1 MGGAIGTV
9 VGEFRHAVTTG
20 VISGLGRGISAGD
33 PYAGYVEKLE
43 NVIQTDAAINP
54 GNSGGPLLDAG
65 GDVIGVNVAVADGA
79 QNVGFAIP
87 INVVKDSL
95 TNFNATGKFAR
106 AYLGVTYQLISKEA
120 AILNELPQGAYVRDI
135 VPDSPAQ
142 KAGIE
147 PGDIII
153 SINNEKV
160 FESVGGLASLI
171 NQLKIGDKIE
181 VRLDRNGEEKTVTV
195 QLEAGDH

>member
-1 MGGAIGTV
+1 M
-9 VGEFRHAVTTG
+9 
-20 VISGLGRGISAGD
+20 
-33 PYAGYVEKLE
+33 
-43 NVIQTDAAINP
+43 
-54 GNSGGPLLDAG
+54 
-65 GDVIGVNVAVADGA
+65 
-79 QNVGFAIP
+79 
-87 INVVKDSL
+87 
-95 TNFNATGKFAR
+95 
-106 AYLGVTYQLISKEA
+106 TYQLISKEA